1 MNNWNI
7 ALIKE
12 THFSETRVLEF
23 RMETFNTFNHPQF
36 FGANSVD
43 GNINDTT
50 FGRIVSAASPRLM
63 QAALKFRF

>member
-7 ALIKE
+7 ALVKE
-12 THFSETRVLEF
+12 TKFTESKVLEF
-23 RMETFNTFNHPQF
+23 RMETYNTFNHAQF

-50 FGRIVSAASPRLM
+50 FGQVVSAMAPRQM
-63 QAALKFRF
+63 QAALRFRF